1 MIELNWFL
9 FTFLFIFAGQRAF
22 TIWLEH
28 LNSRHSRRHLQR
40 VPRGFED
47 YIDNPTMIKINDYGL
62 ERSRLGIIEG
72 LVSDGVLL
80 VIILSGLLPMI
91 VATSDR
97 LGLSVIP
104 AGLLFF
110 FAPGLIQYLV
120 ELPFS
125 YYHTF
130 VLEEKF
136 GFNRSTPRLW
146 ITDLIKSGVLSVALF
161 AMLFSILL
169 LIITKSPGYW
179 WFWGFLI
186 VAGVQFLL
194 AVLYPVVIAPLF
206 NKFEPV
212 RDEALARSISEL
224 MEESG
229 IRVKRILQMNAGL
242 RSRHTNAYFTGIGKT
257 KQIVLYDTLL
267 ESHTHDEILSVLAHE
282 AGHYRKKHVLKQ
294 LALFGSFSLAAFYAT
309 WLFVQWPLPYA
320 TFGFDTPVSYVG
332 LFFAGVLWQKAGFFL
347 QPFYMWL
354 SRSFEKEADIFA
366 VNMLRTATPL
376 VEAMKRL
383 SSDNLS
389 NLNPHPLYVWFHYS
403 HPPIAK
409 RVAGLEEAGR
419 QFGAKETVRLERVG
433 G

>member
-1 MIELNWFL
+1 MIEANWFL

-22 TIWLEH
+22 TIWLER
-28 LNSRHSRRHLQR
+28 LNSRHSRKHLQR

-47 YIDNPTMIKINDYGL
+47 YIDNSTMIKINEYGL
-62 ERSRLGIIEG
+62 EKSWLGIIEG

-80 VIILSGLLPMI
+80 VILLSGLLPMI

-161 AMLFSILL
+161 AILFSILL
-169 LIITKSPGYW
+169 LIITHSPGYW

-282 AGHYRKKHVLKQ
+282 AGHYRKKHALKQ
-294 LALFGSFSLAAFYAT
+294 LALFG
-309 WLFVQWPLPYA
+309 
-320 TFGFDTPVSYVG
+320 
-332 LFFAGVLWQKAGFFL
+332 
-347 QPFYMWL
+347 
-354 SRSFEKEADIFA
+354 
-366 VNMLRTATPL
+366 
-376 VEAMKRL
+376 
-383 SSDNLS
+383 
-389 NLNPHPLYVWFHYS
+389 
-403 HPPIAK
+403 
-409 RVAGLEEAGR
+409 
-419 QFGAKETVRLERVG
+419 
-433 G
+433 